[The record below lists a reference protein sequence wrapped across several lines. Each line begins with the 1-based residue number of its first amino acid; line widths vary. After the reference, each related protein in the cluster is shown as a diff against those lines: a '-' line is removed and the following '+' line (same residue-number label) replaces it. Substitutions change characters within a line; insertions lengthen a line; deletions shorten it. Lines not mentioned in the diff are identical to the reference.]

1 MTDEN
6 TSTVIVN
13 IHGLLGEQD
22 GVQIEFEEELL
33 VEEGEFVLDEVRY
46 QIIRIIIEDVGDS
59 LRQIVRSNQKHLLP
73 KNLTFRLE
81 YIMNQLYLK
90 YGLIHGDITFRNI
103 CFKNNQLYLIDFD
116 KAKEIDIFSF
126 DYN

>member
-1 MTDEN
+1 MEMTDEN

-46 QIIRIIIEDVGDS
+46 QIVRIINEDVEHT
-59 LRQIVRSNQKHLLP
+59 LVYVVVL
-73 KNLTFRLE
+73 
-81 YIMNQLYLK
+81 
-90 YGLIHGDITFRNI
+90 DIISQT
-103 CFKNNQLYLIDFD
+103 
-116 KAKEIDIFSF
+116 
-126 DYN
+126 

>member
-46 QIIRIIIEDVGDS
+46 EIVRIINEDVENP
-59 LRQIVRSNQKHLLP
+59 LVYVVVL
-73 KNLTFRLE
+73 
-81 YIMNQLYLK
+81 
-90 YGLIHGDITFRNI
+90 DILSQT
-103 CFKNNQLYLIDFD
+103 
-116 KAKEIDIFSF
+116 
-126 DYN
+126 

>member
-6 TSTVIVN
+6 ISTVIVN

-46 QIIRIIIEDVGDS
+46 EIVRIINEDV
-59 LRQIVRSNQKHLLP
+59 
-73 KNLTFRLE
+73 E
-81 YIMNQLYLK
+81 YPLVYVVVL
-90 YGLIHGDITFRNI
+90 DILSQT
-103 CFKNNQLYLIDFD
+103 
-116 KAKEIDIFSF
+116 
-126 DYN
+126 

>member
-33 VEEGEFVLDEVRY
+33 VEEGEFVIDEVRY
-46 QIIRIIIEDVGDS
+46 QIVRIINEDV
-59 LRQIVRSNQKHLLP
+59 
-73 KNLTFRLE
+73 E
-81 YIMNQLYLK
+81 YPLVYVVVL
-90 YGLIHGDITFRNI
+90 DILSQT
-103 CFKNNQLYLIDFD
+103 
-116 KAKEIDIFSF
+116 
-126 DYN
+126 

>member
-33 VEEGEFVLDEVRY
+33 VEEGEFVLDDVRY
-46 QIIRIIIEDVGDS
+46 EIVRIINEDV
-59 LRQIVRSNQKHLLP
+59 
-73 KNLTFRLE
+73 E
-81 YIMNQLYLK
+81 YPLVYVVVL
-90 YGLIHGDITFRNI
+90 DILSQT
-103 CFKNNQLYLIDFD
+103 
-116 KAKEIDIFSF
+116 
-126 DYN
+126 